1 MPFVLCSGAGFAPV
15 LRWPEEAAVEWV
27 FVALMYK
34 GQECL
39 ISVPILAP
47 AKVVT
52 GLQEQH
58 TGS

>member
-1 MPFVLCSGAGFAPV
+1 MPFVLCSGSGFAPV
-15 LRWPEEAAVEWV
+15 LRWPEGAAVEWV

-34 GQECL
+34 
-39 ISVPILAP
+39 VPILAP